1 LTDDHKACLQEMMEA
16 DKLSLVQPQG
26 STSYT
31 ALQSGSMW
39 RELFTPVIM
48 LYTLAYFC
56 LTNTLSALSVWTP
69 LILQS
74 FNQSSSNI
82 TIGFLSA
89 IPQVCTIIG
98 MIWWSKRSDRLQ
110 ERKMHTLLPYLFAAA
125 GWMFTALGTTS
136 LVQLLG
142 IIMASTGAFAAMV
155 IFWTT
160 PDQSISLRARAIG
173 IAVINATGMTGAALG
188 PLLMGWLRDVT
199 GSFNAGIY
207 LVAGFLV
214 LGAVVVSLIPMKS
227 SRPRAAP

>member
-1 LTDDHKACLQEMMEA
+1 LTDDDKACLQEMMEA

-26 STSYT
+26 SISYT
-31 ALQSGSMW
+31 ALQHGSMW
-39 RELFTPVIM
+39 RELFTPVIL

-89 IPQVCTIIG
+89 VPQICTIIG
-98 MIWWSKRSDRLQ
+98 MIWWSKRSDRKQ
-110 ERKMHTLLPYLFAAA
+110 ERKVHTLLPYLFAAV
-125 GWMFTALGTTS
+125 GGMFTALGTHS
-136 LVQLLG
+136 LLQLLG
-142 IIMASTGAFAAMV
+142 INYGLHRAFAAMV

-173 IAVINATGMTGAALG
+173 IAGDQCHRHERCSAG
-188 PLLMGWLRDVT
+188 PPADGLAEGCYREL
-199 GSFNAGIY
+199 
-207 LVAGFLV
+207 
-214 LGAVVVSLIPMKS
+214 
-227 SRPRAAP
+227 